1 MEPSSEIYGGQELKY
16 LIIALMWSVFGLIH
30 SFLVSVRFSS
40 WASSIMGQ
48 YFAFYRLTYNVF
60 SLLLFVIILSFTRTL
75 DSELVI
81 QFSPPWTIIQSISLL
96 ASCVVMIWAF
106 LSYDYLE
113 FVGIRQII
121 DRSKRKDS
129 THPKTI
135 TKKGLLGIVRHPM
148 YLATII
154 FMWSLDSTRA
164 DVLTH
169 IILTIY
175 ILVGIIFEERK
186 LVKQHGTVYIEYR
199 KVVPALIPFTK
210 K

>member
-1 MEPSSEIYGGQELKY
+1 
-16 LIIALMWSVFGLIH
+16 MWSVFGLIH
-30 SFLVSVRFSS
+30 SFLISVRFAS
-40 WASSIMGQ
+40 WARRIMGQ
-48 YFAFYRLTYNVF
+48 YFAFYRLTYNLF
-60 SLLLFVIILSFTRTL
+60 SLILFVIILSFTRTL

-96 ASCVVMIWAF
+96 TSCVVMIWAF

-121 DRSKRKDS
+121 DLSKKKDS

-135 TKKGLLGIVRHPM
+135 IKKGLLGIVRHPM

-169 IILTIY
+169 IVLTIY